1 MKHSTKPYDIFRM
14 DEFAQPFGIQIIGS
28 DRCDVLDR
36 SSQCEGG
43 EFFVVE
49 GQIIDERHILAREQ
63 IEVGF
68 HRRHT
73 VVPFQLRPT
82 YLYQNKIILQTKN
95 GSRAIR

>member
-1 MKHSTKPYDIFRM
+1 
-14 DEFAQPFGIQIIGS
+14 
-28 DRCDVLDR
+28 
-36 SSQCEGG
+36 
-43 EFFVVE
+43 VVE